1 MPRLLGVEI
10 PADKRVEVSLTYIY
24 GIGFSTARRILEQ
37 TNIDPNIRA
46 KDLTPQ
52 QLNEIIHAIT
62 NNKIKIEGDLRRDV
76 QGNLKRLQAINSYR
90 GIRHRKGLPV
100 RGQRTS
106 TNARTRKGPRKTVGV
121 IRNPDTPDETKTPG
135 DAAQKEPAPKE
146 AAPTA
151 ETAPKRPAPK
161 KTAKPKKEQPAPTAG
176 TPENLSLSTDEV
188 EKPKVVKAKGSKNVH
203 SGVAHVMATFNN
215 TIVTITDMKGNVI
228 GWSSAGKVGFKGSRK
243 STAYAAQMVA
253 QDASRQAMGHGL
265 KEVEVLVKG
274 PGAGRESAVRALQAI
289 GLELT
294 VIRDVT
300 PVPHNGCRPP
310 KQRRV

>member
-1 MPRLLGVEI
+1 MAEETN
-10 PADKRVEVSLTYIY
+10 PANRDEAKP
-24 GIGFSTARRILEQ
+24 Q
-37 TNIDPNIRA
+37 TEAAEKQPAA
-46 KDLTPQ
+46 KEEAPKP
-52 QLNEIIHAIT
+52 E
-62 NNKIKIEGDLRRDV
+62 
-76 QGNLKRLQAINSYR
+76 
-90 GIRHRKGLPV
+90 
-100 RGQRTS
+100 
-106 TNARTRKGPRKTVGV
+106 
-121 IRNPDTPDETKTPG
+121 
-135 DAAQKEPAPKE
+135 AAKAEAPKAEASKE
-146 AAPTA
+146 AAPKA
-151 ETAPKRPAPK
+151 DAAPKRRAAK
-161 KTAKPKKEQPAPTAG
+161 KTAKPKKEQPAPAAG
-176 TPENLSLSTDEV
+176 APENLSLSTEDV
-188 EKPKVVKAKGSKNVH
+188 DKPKIVKAKGSKNVH
-203 SGVAHVMATFNN
+203 SGVAHVLATFNN

-289 GLELT
+289 GLDLT

>member
-1 MPRLLGVEI
+1 MAESEEATNPTPEEPKAEESKPT
-10 PADKRVEVSLTYIY
+10 PALAASQEDEKAQSSKSQE
-24 GIGFSTARRILEQ
+24 AE
-37 TNIDPNIRA
+37 
-46 KDLTPQ
+46 
-52 QLNEIIHAIT
+52 
-62 NNKIKIEGDLRRDV
+62 
-76 QGNLKRLQAINSYR
+76 
-90 GIRHRKGLPV
+90 
-100 RGQRTS
+100 
-106 TNARTRKGPRKTVGV
+106 KT
-121 IRNPDTPDETKTPG
+121 
-135 DAAQKEPAPKE
+135 PAPKSQE
-146 AAPTA
+146 SEKAPAPKADAAPKASGAKKPTKQKKEQAAPTA
-151 ETAPKRPAPK
+151 RAS
-161 KTAKPKKEQPAPTAG
+161 
-176 TPENLSLSTDEV
+176 ENLSLSADDV

-203 SGVAHVMATFNN
+203 SGIAHVLSTFNN

-289 GLELT
+289 GLDLT